1 MKSIFIDKLKTPD
14 DSDLKSGLKDCFRW
28 WKELENYTLE
38 FDALYKPLWKFASE
52 KFGWGFQIKD
62 KKRAIVY
69 LLPRDKY
76 FKVGLVFGKKAVEKI
91 MSTNIH
97 DSIKKLINDAPEY
110 AEGKGIR
117 IDVKD
122 DSLLNDI
129 KALIQ
134 IKIKG

>member
-1 MKSIFIDKLKTPD
+1 MKSIFIDKLKTPND
-14 DSDLKSGLKDCFRW
+14 YDLKSGLKDCYWW

-38 FDALYKPLWKFASE
+38 LDSQNNRLWKYTSE

-76 FKVGLVFGKKAVEKI
+76 FKVGLVFGMKAVKKI

-129 KALIQ
+129 KELIQ